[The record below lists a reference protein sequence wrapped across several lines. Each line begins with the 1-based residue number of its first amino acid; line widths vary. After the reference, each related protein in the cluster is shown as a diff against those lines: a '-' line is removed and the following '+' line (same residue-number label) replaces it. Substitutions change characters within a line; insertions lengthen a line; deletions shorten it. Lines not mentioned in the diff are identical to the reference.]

1 MAWKLLFGSDV
12 GLFSLI
18 TILVVVIIGAY
29 LYYFVRQKM
38 AEEENGQPRA

>member
-18 TILVVVIIGAY
+18 TILVVIGIGAY
-29 LYYFVRQKM
+29 FYIFVRRKM
-38 AEEENGQPRA
+38 TEEENDQPHA

>member
-18 TILVVVIIGAY
+18 TILVIIAIGAGFY
-29 LYYFVRQKM
+29 VFVRRKM
-38 AEEENGQPRA
+38 DEEEGGQPRA